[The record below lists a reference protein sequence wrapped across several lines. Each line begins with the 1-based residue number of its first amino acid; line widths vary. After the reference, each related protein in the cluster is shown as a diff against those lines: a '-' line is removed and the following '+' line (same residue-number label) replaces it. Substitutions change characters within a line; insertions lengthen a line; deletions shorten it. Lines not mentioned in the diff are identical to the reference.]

1 MCLAEYGAN
10 MSSPDVN
17 GAHPLHYAVQ
27 LCSTAVSGGEMNEDM
42 MVRGMEC
49 IRVLLDKGCHIDV
62 RDNEERTPLMWA
74 VAADGKQSYR
84 ILLRVYCMMD
94 SIGMSNVCLLLA
106 QHGADVN
113 AHDSLGMTPLHVA
126 VNTFHP
132 TECVTLVSELGADVN
147 AVDHNGHSPL
157 FIAVSQN
164 AVDMVSF
171 LLQSGATP
179 DKQDKD
185 KMRSLFVLI
194 VIFIC

>member
-1 MCLAEYGAN
+1 
-10 MSSPDVN
+10 
-17 GAHPLHYAVQ
+17 
-27 LCSTAVSGGEMNEDM
+27 
-42 MVRGMEC
+42 
-49 IRVLLDKGCHIDV
+49 
-62 RDNEERTPLMWA
+62 
-74 VAADGKQSYR
+74 
-84 ILLRVYCMMD
+84 MMD

-171 LLQSGATP
+171 LLQSGATLKAGCSV
-179 DKQDKD
+179 DSSDND
-185 KMRSLFVLI
+185 GATSLHFAAARNHVEVCSLLI
-194 VIFIC
+194 SAKADVNSLVTTDQVKK